1 MTRAET
7 ALDAATA
14 GAAVAENYYRTA
26 LDTETKGSELDFVTE
41 ADTRSQ
47 RRVIEEIQ
55 SAYPDATV
63 VGEEADELK
72 TVPAGADCWVVD
84 PIDGTSNFVHE
95 IPVWCTTVAAIE
107 DGESVGAATVAP
119 ALGEVFTASERAAS
133 RGDEPLTVS
142 ETTDLARFNTAA
154 VLRYGPERDESFG
167 EFLSTLIVAF
177 GDLRRFGCAQVTLAL
192 VAAGSL
198 DAAASLQPDPN
209 PWDTVA
215 GVYLVERAGGTVTD
229 RHGDPWR
236 PGSEGLVATN
246 GQRHEAVLDVV
257 RSTTTD

>member
-7 ALDAATA
+7 AL
-14 GAAVAENYYRTA
+14 E
-26 LDTETKGSELDFVTE
+26 
-41 ADTRSQ
+41 
-47 RRVIEEIQ
+47 
-55 SAYPDATV
+55 
-63 VGEEADELK
+63 
-72 TVPAGADCWVVD
+72 
-84 PIDGTSNFVHE
+84 
-95 IPVWCTTVAAIE
+95 
-107 DGESVGAATVAP
+107 AATVAP
-119 ALGEVFTASERAAS
+119 ALDEVFTASERAVS
-133 RGDEPLTVS
+133 RGDDAASVS

-167 EFLSTLIVAF
+167 RLLSALIVAS

-215 GVYLVERAGGTVTD
+215 GAYLVERAGGTVTD
-229 RHGDPWR
+229 RHGDQWR

-246 GQRHEAVLDVV
+246 GERHEAVLNVV
-257 RSTTTD
+257 QSTGAD

>member
-14 GAAVAENYYRTA
+14 GAAVAEEYYRTA
-26 LDTETKGSELDFVTE
+26 LDAETKTSAMDFVTE
-41 ADTRSQ
+41 GDRRAQ
-47 RRVIEEIQ
+47 RQVIETIR

-63 VGEEADELK
+63 VGEEEDELK
-72 TVPAGADCWVVD
+72 TVPHGADCWVVD

-95 IPVWCTTVAAIE
+95 IPIWCTAVAAIE
-107 DGESVGAATVAP
+107 DGDPVGAATVAP
-119 ALGEVFTASERAAS
+119 ALEEVFHASERAAS
-133 RGDEPLTVS
+133 RGDDPLTVS
-142 ETTDLARFNTAA
+142 ETSDLARFNTAA
-154 VLRYGPERDESFG
+154 ALRYGPERDESFG
-167 EFLSTLIVAF
+167 DLLSALIVAF
-177 GDLRRFGCAQVTLAL
+177 GDLRRFGSAQVTLAL

-215 GVYLVERAGGTVTD
+215 GVYLIERAGGTVTD
-229 RHGDPWR
+229 RHGDPWQ

-257 RSTTTD
+257 QSAAAD